1 MQQKLRTISTTIM
14 NAYNKKNV
22 CTNKKWLSNRKI
34 VADSFVTKIT
44 HYFNKNHKR
53 LQQQKC
59 VFTTSRKHV
68 NHHKKTRGTKLHE
81 RPEKPCN
88 IERNQGNNLE
98 IHMQHRKKS
107 REHKLVP
114 NPTNKQNLTC
124 DFTTMS
130 YVF

>member
-1 MQQKLRTISTTIM
+1 M

-59 VFTTSRKHV
+59 VFTTSRK
-68 NHHKKTRGTKLHE
+68 TR
-81 RPEKPCN
+81 KPSSQKRGDTQTYMN
-88 IERNQGNNLE
+88 AQKNLAT
-98 IHMQHRKKS
+98 S
-107 REHKLVP
+107 GV
-114 NPTNKQNLTC
+114 
-124 DFTTMS
+124 
-130 YVF
+130 